1 MSGFSADWLALRE
14 PADLRAREAGGGL
27 LDALPA
33 FGERADTTD
42 RDRDVL
48 DLGAGTGAN
57 FRYLQARLGGVRR
70 WTLVDHDRALLQRAL
85 ADSAARLAPAGTTTR
100 GIPAG
105 DAASRDAMPDTTVID
120 LARGLDDLVLPV
132 GGLVTA
138 SALLDLVS
146 APWLERL
153 AERCRAA
160 RTAVLFAL
168 TYDGRVR
175 CWPEDRDDAP
185 VIALVNRHQRTD
197 KGFGPALGPSAA
209 TAAAAQFARAGFR
222 SRRVRSDWRIGFD
235 EPALQ
240 AALLEGWAAA
250 AREFAPG
257 ATPQVDAWLRRRL
270 RHLQRGRS
278 RLGVGH
284 EDLAGWLPD

>member
-14 PADLRAREAGGGL
+14 PADSRARDAGGGL
-27 LDALPA
+27 LDALPSTGA
-33 FGERADTTD
+33 LPVAGAPPAADAGA
-42 RDRDVL
+42 RSRDVL

-57 FRYLQARLGGVRR
+57 FRYLRARLGDGPR
-70 WTLVDHDRALLQRAL
+70 WTLVDHDPALLRRAV
-85 ADSAARLAPAGTTTR
+85 ASAASLG
-100 GIPAG
+100 
-105 DAASRDAMPDTTVID
+105 AAPDTTVID
-120 LARGLDDLVLPV
+120 LAAALDELPLPA

-153 AERCRAA
+153 ASRCRAA
-160 RTAVLFAL
+160 RAEVLFAL

-175 CWPEDRDDAP
+175 CWPQDRDDAA
-185 VIALVNRHQRTD
+185 VIAQVNLHQRTD
-197 KGFGPALGPSAA
+197 KGFGPALGPDAA
-209 TAAAAQFARAGFR
+209 AAAAAQFARDGYR
-222 SRRVRSDWRIGFD
+222 LRRGRSDWRIGPD

-240 AALLEGWAAA
+240 AALLEGWAEA
-250 AREFAPG
+250 ARAIAPG
-257 ATPQVDAWLRRRL
+257 ATPRIDAWLRRRL

-278 RLGVGH
+278 ALGVGH

>member
-14 PADLRAREAGGGL
+14 PADTRARDAGGGL

-33 FGERADTTD
+33 PGASPGSDARA
-42 RDRDVL
+42 RSREVL

-57 FRYLQARLGGVRR
+57 FRHLHARLGEPRR
-70 WTLVDHDRALLQRAL
+70 WTLVDHDPALLQHAV
-85 ADSAARLAPAGTTTR
+85 ASAASVG
-100 GIPAG
+100 
-105 DAASRDAMPDTTVID
+105 AAPDTMVID
-120 LARGLDDLVLPV
+120 LAAALDELPLPE

-153 AERCRAA
+153 ARRCRTA
-160 RTAVLFAL
+160 RADVLFAL

-175 CWPEDRDDAP
+175 CWPQDRDDAA
-185 VIALVNRHQRTD
+185 VIAQVNLHQRTD
-197 KGFGPALGPSAA
+197 KGFGPALGPN
-209 TAAAAQFARAGFR
+209 AAAAAARQFARDGYR
-222 SRRVRSDWRIGFD
+222 LRRGRSDWRIGND

-250 AREFAPG
+250 ARAIDPG
-257 ATPQVDAWLRRRL
+257 TTPRIDAWLRRRL

-278 RLGVGH
+278 ALSVGH